1 MAMVYQ
7 GLTRKTDMTP
17 YDMGQL
23 SRERGFMAQYA
34 GTDSQFLISC
44 APELGLKSSKITV
57 SEDSLR
63 QALSSGMVVIANVGP
78 GDFTEGGHFIVL
90 TGLDES
96 GMVKVNDPYSVK
108 NSERTWSVSEIVG
121 QTKRLFAFER

>member
-1 MAMVYQ
+1 MS
-7 GLTRKTDMTP
+7 P

-63 QALSSGMVVIANVGP
+63 QALSAGNVVIANVGP
-78 GDFTEGGHFIVL
+78 SDFTEGGHYIVL

-96 GMVKVNDPYSVK
+96 GMVVVNDPYSVK
-108 NSERTWSVSEIVG
+108 NSERTNSIALESMAARRMSLRWSA
-121 QTKRLFAFER
+121 T